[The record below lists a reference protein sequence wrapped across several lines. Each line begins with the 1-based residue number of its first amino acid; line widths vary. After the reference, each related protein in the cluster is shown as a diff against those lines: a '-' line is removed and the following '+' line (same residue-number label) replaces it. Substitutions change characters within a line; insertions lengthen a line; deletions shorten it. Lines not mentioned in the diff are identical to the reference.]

1 MTDRAGVDAAAGDG
15 RPAVIVAEG
24 LTKRFGGNAAV
35 DGFDVSVLEGEI
47 FGLVGPD
54 GSGKTTTI
62 RLLTAIM
69 LPTEGRAT
77 VLGLDT
83 VHDAEA
89 IKPDIGYMAQRFN
102 LYRDLTVV
110 ENLTFLADVFDVT
123 GDDREDRIDEALR
136 FAGLEEF
143 RERRAAHLS
152 GGMQKKLA
160 LAATLVH
167 RPRVLF
173 LDEPTTGVDPVSRRE
188 FWEILTDLHLQGIT
202 IIVSTPYMDEAER
215 CSRVGLMY
223 RGRTIVCGTPRSIRE
238 LLGGEMLEILC
249 SDLRSARSVLEAQGN
264 VREVQT
270 YGDRLHVFV
279 HDADAQRDSVSATL
293 TEAGIE
299 VRNVRTALP
308 RMEEAFI
315 SLIRHEQ
322 EAESDDGAAP
332 ADAEQAGEQVLEEA
346 DRD

>member
-1 MTDRAGVDAAAGDG
+1 MTHAVSGDE
-15 RPAVIVAEG
+15 RPPVVVAEG
-24 LTKRFGGNAAV
+24 LTKRFGDNVAV
-35 DGFDVSVLEGEI
+35 DSFDVSVREGEI

-69 LPTEGRAT
+69 LPTAGRAS
-77 VLGLDT
+77 VLGRDT
-83 VHDAEA
+83 VREAEA

-102 LYRDLTVV
+102 LYRDLTVI
-110 ENLTFLADVFDVT
+110 ENLTFLADVFDVS
-123 GDDREDRIDEALR
+123 GPDREQRIDQAVA
-136 FAGLEEF
+136 FAGLTEF
-143 RERRAAHLS
+143 RQRRAAHLS

-202 IIVSTPYMDEAER
+202 IVVSTPYMDEAER

-223 RGRTIVCGTPRSIRE
+223 RGSTIVCGSPRSIRE
-238 LLGGEMLEILC
+238 MLSGEMLEILTN
-249 SDLRSARSVLEAQGN
+249 DLRAARSVVVDRDD

-279 HDADAQRDSVSATL
+279 DDADTQRDTIAGALS
-293 TEAGIE
+293 EAGLE
-299 VRNVRTALP
+299 VRSVRTTLP

-315 SLIRHEQ
+315 SLIRHQ
-322 EAESDDGAAP
+322 EELEAADAPLPTAP
-332 ADAEQAGEQVLEEA
+332 AQEDTDG
-346 DRD
+346 D